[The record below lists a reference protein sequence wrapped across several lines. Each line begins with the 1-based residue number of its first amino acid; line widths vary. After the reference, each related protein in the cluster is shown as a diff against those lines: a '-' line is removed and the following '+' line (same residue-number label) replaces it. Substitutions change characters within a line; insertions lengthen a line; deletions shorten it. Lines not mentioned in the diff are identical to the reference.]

1 MATYEEIYGK
11 RVKEFDSDPTL
22 ESSYEGQVW
31 YDKSSGVLKSVVA
44 VEAWSSSG
52 VMGSGRYAL
61 GGAGSQTAALGFAG
75 YASPPPPGYSEG
87 QKTEEYN
94 GSGWATGGNLTGAAR
109 YYIGGCGTQTA
120 GLAFGGNS
128 PGTGRSALTEE
139 YNGTSW
145 SESGDL
151 SVARRSLGSAGVQT
165 AAAAFGGDINAPGVA
180 PQDKTEEYNGTSWT
194 NGGDLNT
201 PRGGGSNGGPIGTQD
216 ATLYAGGFS
225 TPSNNRVANVEE
237 YNGTSWTT
245 VTALP
250 GGRTNSAVAGTQ
262 TDGLL
267 FGGNLPPQTNTAF
280 KYDGTSWTS
289 APNLGAAVK
298 THAGAGTAAAALS
311 FGGNPSSGTG
321 ATEEFTKSANVIT
334 AAAFSSLPSLS
345 TSRWG
350 LGGAGTKSAAIVF
363 GGRNPPVGQ
372 DLARSEEYSGSSW
385 SEGPDLNT
393 ATRVCGRGTGT
404 QTAALKHGG
413 HSGSPSTSNK
423 TAEEWDGSSWTNGGT
438 STNKHDGTSNLGTQ
452 TAAASCGSNPPTAA
466 KTEEYNG
473 TSFSTANDMPYAAYQ
488 LAASGSQTAGL
499 VFGGGYPSVT
509 TSANYDG
516 TNWTSGPALV
526 QATLAHAGNGGGGTQ
541 TEAIGAAG
549 YRSSP
554 AAYLNNSFT
563 YDGTNFATGPN
574 VGTARSELAGQGAN
588 SSFYIAGGLLPPGSA
603 SGASEE
609 FTAETTTITA
619 ATLTS
624 S

>member
-1 MATYEEIYGK
+1 M
-11 RVKEFDSDPTL
+11 V
-22 ESSYEGQVW
+22 
-31 YDKSSGVLKSVVA
+31 SGIQTS
-44 VEAWSSSG
+44 
-52 VMGSGRYAL
+52 AL
-61 GGAGSQTAALGFAG
+61 S
-75 YASPPPPGYSEG
+75 
-87 QKTEEYN
+87 
-94 GSGWATGGNLTGAAR
+94 
-109 YYIGGCGTQTA
+109 
-120 GLAFGGNS
+120 FGGTV
-128 PGTGRSALTEE
+128 PPYT
-139 YNGTSW
+139 
-145 SESGDL
+145 
-151 SVARRSLGSAGVQT
+151 
-165 AAAAFGGDINAPGVA
+165 
-180 PQDKTEEYNGTSWT
+180 T
-194 NGGDLNT
+194 N
-201 PRGGGSNGGPIGTQD
+201 
-216 ATLYAGGFS
+216 
-225 TPSNNRVANVEE
+225 
-237 YNGTSWTT
+237 
-245 VTALP
+245 
-250 GGRTNSAVAGTQ
+250 
-262 TDGLL
+262 
-267 FGGNLPPQTNTAF
+267 AF
-280 KYDGTSWTS
+280 KYDGTSFTATGSMGSSASGQNTLKTATDNSTGLSMGGYGTS
-289 APNLGAAVK
+289 
-298 THAGAGTAAAALS
+298 S
-311 FGGNPSSGTG
+311 YI
-321 ATEEFTKSANVIT
+321 ATSEEFNITANVIT

-372 DLARSEEYSGSSW
+372 DLGRSEEYSGSSW

-423 TAEEWDGSSWTNGGT
+423 TAEEWDGSSWTNGGA
-438 STNKHDGTSNLGTQ
+438 STNNHDGTSNLGTQ
-452 TAAASCGSNPPTAA
+452 TAAASCGSNPPTGA

-473 TSFSTANDMPYAAYQ
+473 TSFSTANDMPYSAYQ
-488 LAASGSQTAGL
+488 LAASGSQTAGF
-499 VFGGGYPSVT
+499 VFGGGYPSVA

-516 TNWTSGPALV
+516 TNWTSGPTLI

-563 YDGTNFATGPN
+563 YDGTNFATGPS